1 MKSCGRGTGWRQHEE
16 GFANHHPR
24 PARCPPQPERA
35 APLADAGPGE
45 KATKAIVSIYTRQA
59 LLGVDITGIER
70 ATYDVE
76 LGLARG
82 EKTKDPDNLGAS
94 LKYHIDA
101 IAYECLVDDRHWET
115 GARTQVRDPEGVG
128 YLTIRL
134 TWEAA

>member
-1 MKSCGRGTGWRQHEE
+1 MRKALQITIPGRLDARLSPNARLHWRTLD
-16 GFANHHPR
+16 
-24 PARCPPQPERA
+24 RA
-35 APLADAGPGE
+35 K